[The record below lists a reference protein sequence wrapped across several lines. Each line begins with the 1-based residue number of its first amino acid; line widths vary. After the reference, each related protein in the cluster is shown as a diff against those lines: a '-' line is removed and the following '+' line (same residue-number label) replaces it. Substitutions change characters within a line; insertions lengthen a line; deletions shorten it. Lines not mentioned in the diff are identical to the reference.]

1 MKFSVASLALFVAG
15 SLAQFTINTPSNVV
29 ECQPTLLTW
38 SGGVGELFEH
48 ALFQVITSV
57 LPGATPNGVALENL
71 GQQNGTSVTWICN
84 IASGQ
89 SIGLTL
95 RDSSGSIAQTAPF
108 TVNPGCTCFSSP
120 C

>member
-1 MKFSVASLALFVAG
+1 MKSSVVSLALFVAG
-15 SLAQFTINTPSNVV
+15 ALAQFTINTPVNVV

-38 SGGVGELFEH
+38 SGGISPYYLTVVH
-48 ALFQVITSV
+48 

-108 TVNPGCTCFSSP
+108 TVNPGSSTSCTDNTSVSS
-120 C
+120 